1 MIDWTLI
8 QPWLPTAAAALAGL
22 LMGLM
27 VAAVVRSKSMQA
39 MARLEQQSQQT
50 AYESRFHQHQH
61 QDVQER
67 LLEREQEVERLRQLL
82 QSRENQLARLETQRR
97 ADQYHFDSQL
107 QLLQDNKEALKNEF
121 HHLAN
126 EIFEA
131 KGKRFSEQNQ
141 TLLNGL
147 LKPLSEQVTEFR
159 RRVDDIHSA
168 DIRGR
173 SELSSQLNL
182 LRDLN
187 SQLYQQA
194 SDLTRAL
201 KGDKKLQGNW
211 GELQVAK
218 LLESAGLERGRE
230 FESEANFKDAEG
242 NNKRPDFV
250 VHLPDGKHLII
261 DSKVSLVDYQEAVN
275 AEDETEQALALKRH
289 LAATRRH
296 MLSLSEKN
304 YPQLTGMNAPDF
316 VLMFMPIEPA
326 YIAAF
331 RADPN
336 LFEEGFQRKVVIV
349 TATTLLA
356 TLRTVANLW
365 SLEKQNQNARE
376 LFDQAARIYDKMRI
390 FAEKM
395 ERLGVQINTSQR
407 TWDDAWKS
415 LSDGR
420 GSLARQ
426 VEKLQELGAPV
437 RQKLPDALLS
447 SSQEGDD

>member
-8 QPWLPTAAAALAGL
+8 QPWLPTAGAGLAGL
-22 LMGLM
+22 LLGLM
-27 VAAVVRSKSMQA
+27 VASVVRSRSMQA
-39 MARLEQQSQQT
+39 LAQLEQQSQQV
-50 AYESRFHQHQH
+50 AFESRFHQQQH
-61 QDVQER
+61 HEVQER
-67 LLEREQEVERLRQLL
+67 LLEREKEVERLRQLL

-97 ADQYHFDSQL
+97 ADQHHFDSQL
-107 QLLQDNKEALKNEF
+107 QLLKDNKEALKNEF

-187 SQLYQQA
+187 SQLNQQA

-275 AEDETEQALALKRH
+275 AEDETDQALALKRH

-331 RADPN
+331 RADPT

-395 ERLGVQINTSQR
+395 ERLGVQINTAQR

-447 SSQEGDD
+447 SAQEEED

>member
-8 QPWLPTAAAALAGL
+8 QPWVPTAAAAMAGL
-22 LMGLM
+22 LLGVM
-27 VAAVVRSKSMQA
+27 VAAVARSRVMV
-39 MARLEQQSQQT
+39 RLEQQAEQR
-50 AYESRFHQHQH
+50 AYEARFQQQQH
-61 QDVQER
+61 QDVQQR
-67 LLEREQEVERLRQLL
+67 LHEREAEVERLRQLL

-97 ADQYHFDSQL
+97 ADQQHFDSQL

-141 TLLNGL
+141 NLLNGL
-147 LKPLSEQVTEFR
+147 LKPLSEQVNEFR

-173 SELSSQLNL
+173 SELASQLNL

-187 SQLYQQA
+187 SQLHQQA

-201 KGDKKLQGNW
+201 QGDKKLQGNW

-218 LLESAGLERGRE
+218 LLESAGLEQGRE
-230 FESEANFKDAEG
+230 FESEANFKDADG

-261 DSKVSLVDYQEAVN
+261 DSKVSLVDYQAAVN

-356 TLRTVANLW
+356 TLRTIANLW

-395 ERLGVQINTSQR
+395 ERLGGQINTAQR
-407 TWDDAWKS
+407 TWDEAWKS

-447 SSQEGDD
+447 AAQDDEA

>member
-1 MIDWTLI
+1 MLDWAPL
-8 QPWLPTAAAALAGL
+8 QPWMPALSAGLAGL
-22 LMGLM
+22 VLGLM
-27 VAAVVRSKSMQA
+27 VTAIARARWRQA
-39 MARLEQQSQQT
+39 LEALAQQQQQT
-50 AYESRFHQHQH
+50 DYEARFRQHQL
-61 QDVQER
+61 QEAQER
-67 LLEREQEVERLRQLL
+67 LLAREREVETLRQRL
-82 QSRENQLARLETQRR
+82 QSSETHRARLETQRQ
-97 ADQYHFDSQL
+97 ADQQHFDSQL

-121 HHLAN
+121 HRLAN
-126 EIFEA
+126 DIFDA

-141 TLLNGL
+141 ALLNGL

-187 SQLYQQA
+187 TQLNQQA
-194 SDLTRAL
+194 EDLTRAL

-218 LLESAGLERGRE
+218 LLESAGLEPGRE
-230 FESEANFKDAEG
+230 FEAEANFKDGEG

-261 DSKVSLVDYQEAVN
+261 DSKVSLVDYQDAVN
-275 AEDETEQALALKRH
+275 AEDEAVQVAALKRH
-289 LAATRRH
+289 VAATRRH

-395 ERLGVQINTSQR
+395 ERLGGQLNTAQR

-426 VEKLQELGAPV
+426 VERLQELGAPV
-437 RQKLPDALLS
+437 RHKLPEALLNTG
-447 SSQEGDD
+447 EDNDG